1 MERCT
6 SAYQP
11 ALGIMMA
18 NRSPPQQEER
28 RGGPS
33 QHAIEL
39 GVNLAS
45 AYLAPT
51 SLAALCTCSRAMKE
65 LASADAV
72 WSAHTLREYPWSVH
86 LRTVGGACAVVGRR
100 EFVRLRKMS
109 ERHVTKGYPGVEAY
123 SALVVIEDRG
133 ATVVEGLF
141 DIDETNGELSINVL
155 PNNEKLCVDFELL
168 EEEKEMTISVVL
180 VRKIDGKCMQLLS
193 NATTE
198 YVDEDYLIFREGIS
212 LTHGNGRPYSI
223 DIVMEEISVERT
235 DGERVLTGWER
246 LMIDSWDNSAFG
258 QLETSQLLR
267 EWADSDTWI

>member
-1 MERCT
+1 
-6 SAYQP
+6 
-11 ALGIMMA
+11 MMA
-18 NRSPPQQEER
+18 NRSPAQQKER

-51 SLAALCTCSRAMKE
+51 SLAALCACSRAMKD
-65 LASADAV
+65 LASTDAV
-72 WSAHTLREYPWSVH
+72 WSAHTRREYPWSAH
-86 LRTVGGACAVVGRR
+86 LRTVGGACAVSGRR
-100 EFVRLRKMS
+100 EFLRLRKMS
-109 ERHVTKGYPGVEAY
+109 ERHLTKIYPGVEAY

-133 ATVVEGLF
+133 ATIIEGLF
-141 DIDETNGELSINVL
+141 DIDETGGELSINVL
-155 PNNEKLCVDFELL
+155 PANEKLCVDFELL

-180 VRKIDGKCMQLLS
+180 VRKVDGKCMQLLS

-198 YVDEDYLIFREGIS
+198 DVDERNSHIFFSDDMFFAPNEAWDE
-212 LTHGNGRPYSI
+212 GRPYSTN
-223 DIVMEEISVERT
+223 IVICDYSVEHT

-246 LMIDSWDNSAFG
+246 LLFEGWDDSAGRD
-258 QLETSQLLR
+258 LETSQLLR